1 MHARIPRTSPREPSQ
16 LPTRTRLL
24 LCALALALATRCSDA
39 PNPSHAAAG
48 AGPAVAQIELTW
60 RDAEG
65 QRGATPLGSGFVV
78 SGQGHVVTAQHV
90 VKNGRKRLASLE
102 SAEAVRLIA
111 TLPGAGA
118 DEDPIEVELS
128 TVAEYPDS
136 DLALLELVADPFSS
150 RGDPRAREVLDGEN
164 ARGVARLSLEPP
176 EHGTAVVLSGYPNG
190 RKQLNRIPGR
200 LVDATFLSEVGV
212 RNEPAPG
219 WIDRMLARG
228 IYLGDMDTE
237 PGYSGGPVFL
247 VDTGGVVGV
256 CSSIMLL
263 NVSAAGAAPLRFP
276 LRYRSKITVLIPAA
290 AVAGIL
296 HAHGVPWR
304 EAE

>member
-1 MHARIPRTSPREPSQ
+1 
-16 LPTRTRLL
+16 LL

-39 PNPSHAAAG
+39 SGPKRAASG
-48 AGPAVAQIELTW
+48 AGPAVAHIELNW

-65 QRGATPLGSGFVV
+65 HRGAMALGSGFVV
-78 SGQGHVVTAQHV
+78 SGQGHVLTAQHA
-90 VKNGRKRLASLE
+90 VKNGRKRLAKLKN
-102 SAEAVRLIA
+102 AEAVRLIA

-136 DLALLELVADPFSS
+136 DLALLELVPDPFSS
-150 RGDPRAREVLDGEN
+150 RADPRARDILDRKN

-190 RKQLNRIPGR
+190 RKQLSRISGR
-200 LVDATFLSEVGV
+200 LVDATFLSEIGV

-228 IYLGDMDTE
+228 IYLGDMDTKG
-237 PGYSGGPVFL
+237 GYSGGPVFL
-247 VDTGGVVGV
+247 VDTGAVVGV
-256 CSSIMLL
+256 CSAIMLL
-263 NVSAAGAAPLRFP
+263 NVSGAGAAPLRFP
-276 LRYRSKITVLIPAA
+276 LRHGPKITVFIPAA
-290 AVAGIL
+290 EVARIL
-296 HAHGVPWR
+296 HAHGIPWW
-304 EAE
+304 EAK